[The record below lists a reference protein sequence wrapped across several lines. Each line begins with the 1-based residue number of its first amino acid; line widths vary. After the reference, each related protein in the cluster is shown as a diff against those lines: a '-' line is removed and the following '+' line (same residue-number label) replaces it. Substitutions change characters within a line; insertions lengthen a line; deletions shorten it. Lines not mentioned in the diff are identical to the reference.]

1 MPAGTP
7 VTSVPND
14 PDLWLLRDCMF
25 DSTGKQVD
33 MFWQAASTEGNE
45 LPAPVTFNPTDPNY
59 YKTHI
64 VQYFP
69 RAMDGALPQMPDQV
83 TLRFR
88 IQPVG
93 LDVLNDLV
101 STGDLD
107 AGIAAAM
114 PILDVTPLVTWTP
127 ATATLT
133 YQENGQPVAC
143 VSPSNLNVAA
153 DKNTAVNHTEC
164 SP

>member
-1 MPAGTP
+1 
-7 VTSVPND
+7 VTAVQDD

-25 DSTGKQVD
+25 DATGKQVD
-33 MFWQAASTEGNE
+33 MFWQAASTESNE
-45 LPAPVTFNPTDPNY
+45 LPAPVTFDPTNPDY

-69 RAMDGALPQMPDQV
+69 RAVDGALTQMPDQV
-83 TLRFR
+83 TLRIR

-93 LDVLNDLV
+93 LDVLDDLV

-114 PILDVTPLVTWTP
+114 PILDVTPLVTWTA

-133 YQENGQPVAC
+133 YQEDGQPVAC

-153 DKNTAVNHTEC
+153 DKTPATNHMKC

>member
-1 MPAGTP
+1 MQ
-7 VTSVPND
+7 S
-14 PDLWLLRDCMF
+14 
-25 DSTGKQVD
+25 
-33 MFWQAASTEGNE
+33 
-45 LPAPVTFNPTDPNY
+45 Y
-59 YKTHI
+59 
-64 VQYFP
+64 P
-69 RAMDGALPQMPDQV
+69 RALDGALKQMPDQV
-83 TLRFR
+83 TLRIR

-93 LDVLNDLV
+93 LDVLDDLV

-107 AGIAAAM
+107 AGIASAM
-114 PILDVTPLVTWTP
+114 PVLDVTPLVTWTA

-153 DKNTAVNHTEC
+153 DKTPAVNHMNC

>member
-1 MPAGTP
+1 
-7 VTSVPND
+7 
-14 PDLWLLRDCMF
+14 MF
-25 DSTGKQVD
+25 DGTGKQVD
-33 MFWQAASTEGNE
+33 RFWLAASTEGNE

-64 VQYFP
+64 VQSFP
-69 RAMDGALPQMPDQV
+69 RALGAALQKMPDQV

-93 LDVLNDLV
+93 LDVLDDLI

-114 PILDVTPLVTWTP
+114 PIIDVTPLITWTA
-127 ATATLT
+127 ATATLS
-133 YQENGQPVAC
+133 YQEDGQPVAC

-153 DKNTAVNHTEC
+153 DKNPAPSNMNC